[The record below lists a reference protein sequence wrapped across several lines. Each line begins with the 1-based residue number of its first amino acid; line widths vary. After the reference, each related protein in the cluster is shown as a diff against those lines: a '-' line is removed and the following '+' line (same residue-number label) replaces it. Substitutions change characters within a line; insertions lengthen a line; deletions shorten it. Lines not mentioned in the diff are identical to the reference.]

1 MIKKHG
7 KISTKIILLA
17 LITIFIT
24 SVFTRILIWV
34 FTGEQFKDLVT
45 EDNFFIGMI
54 FTLGIT
60 VLIFTSLIN
69 HFIVKRIKDINNA
82 TLCIKEGNYDFKL
95 ESYGID
101 ELSTLSENFNLMTQE
116 LKSNEYLN
124 KEFVR
129 NFSHEFKT
137 PLSVIRGY
145 AEMIEQPDLTDE
157 EKKYYLDIIISET
170 ERLSNLTN
178 NMLQISLID
187 SKAIIKK
194 DDEYNF
200 AEQIRNVIQMTQ
212 LKWEEKQLSFDLDMD
227 EIKIH
232 NNKELTYQIIL
243 NLLSNAVKYS
253 DLKEEVKITLK
264 DMENSFTFTITNK
277 GQEIPKEDIDKVF
290 NLFYTANQKNN
301 QESTGVGLTL
311 TKKIV
316 DKLKGNISFNS
327 DKGLTTFKVELA
339 K

>member
-7 KISTKIILLA
+7 KLSAKIIFIAFLTL
-17 LITIFIT
+17 FIT
-24 SVFTRILIWV
+24 SIITRILIFI
-34 FTGEQFKDLVT
+34 FTGERYSDLVNET
-45 EDNFFIGMI
+45 NFFIGMI
-54 FTLGIT
+54 LTLALTIF
-60 VLIFTSLIN
+60 IFTVLIN
-69 HFIVKRIKDINNA
+69 HFLVRRIKAINKA
-82 TLCIKEGNYDFKL
+82 TLCVKEGNYDIKL
-95 ESYGID
+95 DSTGID
-101 ELSTLSENFNLMTQE
+101 EISTLSENFNLMTEQ
-116 LKSNEYLN
+116 LRANEYLN
-124 KEFVR
+124 KEFSR

-145 AEMIEQPDLTDE
+145 AEMVEQPDLTPE
-157 EKKYYLDIIISET
+157 ERKHYLDIIISET

-187 SKAIIKK
+187 SKAIVKK

-212 LKWEEKQLSFDLDMD
+212 LKWEEKKLSFDLDLD
-227 EIKIH
+227 EIKIS
-232 NNKELTYQIIL
+232 NNKELTYQIVL

-253 DLKEEVKITLK
+253 NLKEEVKITLK
-264 DMENSFTFTITNK
+264 DQKESFVFTITNK

-290 NLFYTANQKNN
+290 NLFYTANKKKN
-301 QESTGVGLTL
+301 QESTGIGLTL

-316 DKLKGNISFNS
+316 DKLKGNISFDSNN
-327 DKGLTTFKVELA
+327 GLTTFIVELA